1 MRSSA
6 LLLVAL
12 AACGGAKQD
21 ARDEAV
27 GSCNQPSIH
36 GCVEYRGA
44 NLAAGTDNLAKLC
57 SAVAPGD
64 FKMMACPT
72 AQRIGSC
79 ARLTGTDVY
88 YEGYPIALP
97 DAERSCKES
106 NGTFA
111 K

>member
-1 MRSSA
+1 MTRTLVLFA
-6 LLLVAL
+6 LM
-12 AACGGAKQD
+12 ACGGTKED
-21 ARDEAV
+21 ARGEAV
-27 GSCNQPSIH
+27 ASCTQASLH
-36 GCVEYRGA
+36 ACLEYRGA
-44 NLAAGTDNLAKLC
+44 NLAAGSASLAKLC

-64 FKMMACPT
+64 FKMTPCAT